1 ADGEVIVA
9 GDANYFDWYGNWTV
23 IKHADGMYT
32 GYAHQSRVDVSKGQK
47 VTASQ
52 QIGLMG
58 TTGPSTGEH
67 LHFQFMDEFY
77 PSSAAHFHN
86 ARDYISF

>member
-1 ADGEVIVA
+1 
-9 GDANYFDWYGNWTV
+9 YFDWYGNWTV

-47 VTASQ
+47 VTAGQ

>member
-1 ADGEVIVA
+1 
-9 GDANYFDWYGNWTV
+9 
-23 IKHADGMYT
+23 
-32 GYAHQSRVDVSKGQK
+32 QK
-47 VTASQ
+47 VTAGQ

>member
-1 ADGEVIVA
+1 GIDLVNGNPNTPIFASADGEVIVA

-32 GYAHQSRVDVSKGQK
+32 G
-47 VTASQ
+47 
-52 QIGLMG
+52 MG

-77 PSSAAHFHN
+77 PSSSGHFHN
-86 ARDYISF
+86 ARDYIDF